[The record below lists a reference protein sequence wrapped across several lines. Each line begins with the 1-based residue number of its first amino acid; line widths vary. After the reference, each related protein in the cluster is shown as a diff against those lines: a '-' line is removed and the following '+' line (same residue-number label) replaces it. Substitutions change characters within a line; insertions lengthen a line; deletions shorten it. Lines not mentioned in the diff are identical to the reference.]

1 MRTVWLIIKDE
12 DWFYG
17 DRKYDIDVFD
27 TLESANAFFKDYVN
41 IIRDQLKQEVEEE
54 FVGEAEE
61 DYIEETMNKDYHHF
75 YVEDMCSIF
84 ISIEE
89 KNIMSY
95 EE

>member
-17 DRKYDIDVFD
+17 DKNYDVDVFD
-27 TLESANAFFKDYVN
+27 TLESANAFFKVYVN
-41 IIRDQLKQEVEEE
+41 IIRDQLKQEVGEE
-54 FVGEAEE
+54 FTEE
-61 DYIEETMNKDYHHF
+61 DYIEDFGNENYHHF
-75 YVEDMCSIF
+75 YVEDMCSIY